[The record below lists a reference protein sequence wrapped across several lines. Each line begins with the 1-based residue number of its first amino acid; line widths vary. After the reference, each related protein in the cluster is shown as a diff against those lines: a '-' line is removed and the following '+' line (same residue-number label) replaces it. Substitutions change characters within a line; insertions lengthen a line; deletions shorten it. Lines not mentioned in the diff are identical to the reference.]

1 MARNRVIAGL
11 GCATVVVQAAA
22 RSGSLLT
29 ARASQGLRRPIGAV
43 PGPVTSELSAG
54 TNQLL
59 ADGAVL
65 IRGAQ
70 DVLDLLYG
78 VGGRIVTVDL
88 RPQATPAQQLLLR
101 AIADGLDTPAAL
113 AGADLADSRW
123 LADLAALELAGR
135 LRRGPGGQLSV
146 IP

>member
-1 MARNRVIAGL
+1 MARNRLIAGL
-11 GCATVVVQAAA
+11 GNATIVVQAAS

-29 ARASQGLRRPIGAV
+29 ARASQGLQRPIGAV
-43 PGPVTSELSAG
+43 PGPVTSQLSAG

-78 VGGRIVTVDL
+78 AGRRSVTVDL
-88 RPQATPAQQLLLR
+88 RPEATSAQELLLR